1 MRGKGVLIFNRSQ
14 LHNAVAL
21 PDKYGKIVFKNKGS
35 VEGGVVS
42 DILNMTWSNIACESE
57 YELLRGYGK

>member
-1 MRGKGVLIFNRSQ
+1 M
-14 LHNAVAL
+14 AL
-21 PDKYGKIVFKNKGS
+21 PDKYGKIVFKNKES